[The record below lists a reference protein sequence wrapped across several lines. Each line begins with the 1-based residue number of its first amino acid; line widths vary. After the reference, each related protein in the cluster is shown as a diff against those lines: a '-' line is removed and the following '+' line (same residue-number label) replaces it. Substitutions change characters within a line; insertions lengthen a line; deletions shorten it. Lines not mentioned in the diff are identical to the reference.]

1 MPDSLP
7 LSFPVICDGKT
18 CILIKVNSYL
28 INLPHKT
35 SLDDHGIQFG
45 HLKYYIIYD
54 SAHSDVGRIARYI
67 RMDEVMLLRKGKSI
81 QVKIVGSQEPLSQEP
96 LSQEPLSESESE
108 LFFFFF
114 QIFQNCKIKMLQNA
128 CFGKNILKLN

>member
-1 MPDSLP
+1 
-7 LSFPVICDGKT
+7 
-18 CILIKVNSYL
+18 
-28 INLPHKT
+28 
-35 SLDDHGIQFG
+35 
-45 HLKYYIIYD
+45 
-54 SAHSDVGRIARYI
+54 
-67 RMDEVMLLRKGKSI
+67 MDEVMLLRKGKSI
-81 QVKIVGSQEPLSQEP
+81 QVKIVSSQEP